1 MITRLEVDAFLQ
13 LGSQHVII
21 DVRSPSEYEHAHI
34 TSAINLPLFTDEQR
48 AIVGTSYKQR
58 SRQEAIKIGLTYF
71 GPNMLN
77 IVETVEALVAKNSK
91 NNAPDV
97 SEAPTVLVHCWRGG
111 MRSGAIAWLL
121 DLYGFKVYT
130 LKGGYKAYRQ
140 WVLQTFELKFP
151 FSIIGGYT
159 GSGKTYVLQE
169 LKKAGEPIVDL
180 ELLAVHKGSA
190 FGGFD
195 GVQPTQEQ
203 FENKLAE
210 VLRPKLD
217 TLTEGQTIWLEDESR
232 RIGLVNIPLQMWNQM
247 RASKVYFMDIPF
259 EARLQHILAD
269 YSHYRTELLVNAVI
283 RIEKRLGGLQ
293 MKEVISHILDH
304 QLAEAFAIL
313 LRYYDKFYL
322 KGLYN
327 RDNIEAIVVNIPC
340 THIEPRMN
348 ATTLIRTRNNEHI
361 RNN

>member
-1 MITRLEVDAFLQ
+1 MITRLEVDAFIQ
-13 LGSQHVII
+13 LGTQYVII
-21 DVRSPSEYEHAHI
+21 DVRSPSEYAHAHI
-34 TSAINLPLFTDEQR
+34 NGAINLPLFNDEQR
-48 AIVGTSYKQR
+48 AIVGTTYKQK
-58 SRQEAIKIGLTYF
+58 SREEAIKIGLTFF
-71 GPNMLN
+71 GPNMLSM
-77 IVETVEALVAKNSK
+77 VEAVEVLVEKHTQNHPEINS
-91 NNAPDV
+91 NT
-97 SEAPTVLVHCWRGG
+97 PTVLVHCWRGG
-111 MRSGAIAWLL
+111 MRSGAVAWLL

-130 LKGGYKAYRQ
+130 LIGGYKAYRK
-140 WVLQTFELKFP
+140 WVLHTFELKFP

-159 GSGKTYVLQE
+159 GSGKTYVLKE
-169 LKKAGEPIVDL
+169 LKKAGEHIVDL
-180 ELLAVHKGSA
+180 EHIAMHKGSA

-195 GVQPTQEQ
+195 GSQPSQEQ
-203 FENKLAE
+203 FENTLAE
-210 VLRPKLD
+210 ALHPLLV

-232 RIGLVNIPLQMWNQM
+232 RIGLVNIPLQLWNQM
-247 RASKVYFMDIPF
+247 RSSKVYFLDIPF

-304 QLAEAFAIL
+304 NLAQAFEIL

-327 RDNIEAIVVNIPC
+327 RDNIESIVVTIPC
-340 THIEPRMN
+340 THMEPRMN
-348 ATTLIRTRNNEHI
+348 ATTLIRTRNYEHI